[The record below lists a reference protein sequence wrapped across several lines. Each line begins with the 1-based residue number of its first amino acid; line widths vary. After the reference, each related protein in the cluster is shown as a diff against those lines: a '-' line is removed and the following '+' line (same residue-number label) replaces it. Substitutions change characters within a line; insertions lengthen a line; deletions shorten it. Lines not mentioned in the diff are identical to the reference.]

1 MYQGIKILTPLIFLL
16 RLTFIFTYSY
26 LNVNAIEPIKV
37 IDLHS
42 ALSNNIDNSSNL
54 DIFSKIKYV
63 KLETNKNCIIGEFP
77 RFFCDDDII
86 IANSFQKILFFNKNT
101 GEFNKE
107 IGKFDKSPRGY
118 GFTISTLAFNEE
130 DKIIYAGEWD
140 FTFCGYNFNNKKII
154 HIKPPFRYIN
164 SIGYI
169 NNSIYAGF
177 VGSNMGGKEMRMAV
191 FKENGDIINIF
202 PNYLPYASSSNFHF
216 NAWEGIFYR
225 FKAKLN
231 FKEIYN
237 DTLFQ
242 VNTDALIPRY
252 VFKMGKYSPPPEK
265 RSELER
271 IITRNEL
278 GNVTRQLDNYIE
290 SKVICESV
298 RYLFFEFRYQMKDYW
313 GFYDKKTE
321 ETYIKKS
328 EDNII
333 MNGIEIPY
341 RLTRAFI
348 NQKNQELVTF
358 IDAYQLIA
366 WMKSNPEKL
375 KALPQE
381 VQKQIKEVKE
391 SDNPVVIIAKLKE

>member
-1 MYQGIKILTPLIFLL
+1 
-16 RLTFIFTYSY
+16 
-26 LNVNAIEPIKV
+26 
-37 IDLHS
+37 
-42 ALSNNIDNSSNL
+42 
-54 DIFSKIKYV
+54 
-63 KLETNKNCIIGEFP
+63 
-77 RFFCDDDII
+77 
-86 IANSFQKILFFNKNT
+86 
-101 GEFNKE
+101 
-107 IGKFDKSPRGY
+107 
-118 GFTISTLAFNEE
+118 
-130 DKIIYAGEWD
+130 
-140 FTFCGYNFNNKKII
+140 
-154 HIKPPFRYIN
+154 
-164 SIGYI
+164 
-169 NNSIYAGF
+169 
-177 VGSNMGGKEMRMAV
+177 
-191 FKENGDIINIF
+191 
-202 PNYLPYASSSNFHF
+202 
-216 NAWEGIFYR
+216 
-225 FKAKLN
+225 
-231 FKEIYN
+231 
-237 DTLFQ
+237 
-242 VNTDALIPRY
+242 LIPRY